1 MSLARL
7 ASNVKQVLRR
17 VEDKKEYKFDFTY
30 LEQSACDGYKKGVS
44 SKRVGEIATGR
55 GGN

>member
-1 MSLARL
+1 MADFARIV
-7 ASNVKQVLRR
+7 ATPQ
-17 VEDKKEYKFDFTY
+17 FDFTY

-55 GGN
+55 GGNLNAAVE